1 VIRNRYGIILL
12 TLLLVFMTA
21 AVITYVMPKKF
32 ESEATI
38 QVNPPGQGMAP
49 LGNVFNEAAVLRM
62 TPQFFG
68 TEFEIIKSRNSLE
81 KVVENLELVNRW
93 TVDKET
99 ALGVLKEIVDTQNI
113 RGTDLISIRVRHVNK
128 VDARDIAEEV
138 ASAYKEYR
146 AQIESREAER
156 QLQELNKAVRDQED
170 KVEERRKVLA
180 TIVRTKGI
188 IYKGEDSFYGTTGVD
203 EDLGARN
210 ALQAFHQIEQ
220 DKMQLESQISSLL
233 KYDSDQL
240 MVYASGLD
248 LPDNIIRN
256 LYPQYLERKRELE
269 GLKINGLGDMHPTIL
284 AAAENLN
291 AMKRQLDEGVVN
303 LRATLSAQLDLASNR
318 LKKVEAM
325 KDLTREEAIKRG
337 LDAQDYVD
345 AKREFETD
353 QELLQT
359 MKLRQVAE
367 TISRKI
373 PGESV
378 VVHDQPVI
386 SESPVSPNVT
396 LNLVLGA
403 VVGLIFGVGI
413 AFFLEYLDTSVKS
426 LEDVERYLQVPVLAV
441 IPKDVG
447 VLHKQSGMS
456 PDAEAYRILRTNI
469 EFNRKNPEDN
479 AITVVSGGAGEGKS
493 TTLVNLAY
501 ICAQGGYT
509 TLMID
514 ADLRRPRL
522 HTFFDINNSV
532 GLTNYLT
539 TELMLEDVI
548 LQTPVDNLYFMP
560 SGILPADA
568 AGILNSRRM
577 SELIQDVKQ
586 RFDLVL
592 VDSPPILGVSD
603 ASVLASEVDLTMLV
617 VQHRKLPRNMLLRV
631 KQAVENVGGN
641 VIGVVLNNVDV
652 RSDSQY
658 QYYTSY
664 YTYYAPA
671 EVSGRPGSGEC
682 RVCGFEAAIG
692 RFLAGWRQRTLLNPN
707 LRSDRALTRCIRFP
721 SPGRS
726 TCLSSVRSGPPDSR
740 RSNWQQRCRLDTRPR
755 RSILIRRFRCSTPT
769 KRPSSSRRWW
779 SVVSCAVPGRFPIMA
794 T

>member
-1 VIRNRYGIILL
+1 MNPSSQQNEASLHAVDYWQVVKNRYGVILL

-21 AVITYVMPKKF
+21 SVITYVMPKKY
-32 ESEATI
+32 ESYATI
-38 QVNPPGQGMAP
+38 EVKPPERTQP
-49 LGNVFNEAAVLRM
+49 LGGITNDRGPTM

-68 TEFEIIKSRNSLE
+68 TEFEKIKSRNSLSM
-81 KVVENLELVNRW
+81 VVERLDLVNKW
-93 TVDKET
+93 GVPQEV
-99 ALGVLKEIVDTQNI
+99 ALSILKGIVNTQNI
-113 RGTDLISIRVRHVNK
+113 RGTDLISITVRHTNK
-128 VDARDIAEEV
+128 EDARDVTAEV
-138 ASAYKEYR
+138 ARAYKDYR
-146 AQIESREAER
+146 TSLEGKSLEKTIN
-156 QLQELNKAVRDQED
+156 ELKKAVREQED
-170 KVEERRKVLA
+170 KVEERRKVLT
-180 TIVRTKGI
+180 TITRTKGLAYFGDRVQGGGGI
-188 IYKGEDSFYGTTGVD
+188 TD
-203 EDLGARN
+203 EELGAQFLLN
-210 ALQAFHQIEQ
+210 QYNEQSSDKVQLQTQIE
-220 DKMQLESQISSLL
+220 SLL
-233 KYDSDQL
+233 KYDSEQL
-240 MVYASGLD
+240 LIYASGLD
-248 LPDNIIRN
+248 LPDNIIKT
-256 LYPQYLERKRELE
+256 LYPQYLELKRQID
-269 GLKINGLGDMHPTIL
+269 GLKASGLGDRHPTVL
-284 AAAENLN
+284 TNQSVCNL
-291 AMKRQLDEGVVN
+291 MKDQLDEGVVN
-303 LRATLSAQLDLASNR
+303 LRTRLQGQLETAKER
-318 LKKVEAM
+318 LDRVEAM
-325 KDLTREEAIKRG
+325 METSKVEKTERSIDI
-337 LDAQDYVD
+337 QDYVD
-345 AKREFETD
+345 AKKSFETD
-353 QELLQT
+353 QALLEQ
-359 MKLRQVAE
+359 MQLNLVSKEIEAKAV
-367 TISRKI
+367 
-373 PGESV
+373 PESI
-378 VVHDQPVI
+378 VVHDDPVI
-386 SESPVSPNVT
+386 SDSPVSPNVT
-396 LNLVLGA
+396 MNLVLGA

-447 VLHKQSGMS
+447 VLHKQNGMS

-532 GLTNYLT
+532 GLTNFLT

-603 ASVLASEVDLTMLV
+603 ASVLASEVDLTMIV

-631 KQAVENVGGN
+631 KQAVENVGGH

-671 EVSGRPGSGEC
+671 ESQ
-682 RVCGFEAAIG
+682 I
-692 RFLAGWRQRTLLNPN
+692 
-707 LRSDRALTRCIRFP
+707 
-721 SPGRS
+721 
-726 TCLSSVRSGPPDSR
+726 GPPVGS
-740 RSNWQQRCRLDTRPR
+740 SA
-755 RSILIRRFRCSTPT
+755 
-769 KRPSSSRRWW
+769 SSSKPAKEE
-779 SVVSCAVPGRFPIMA
+779 SAKDSDLY
-794 T
+794 

>member
-1 VIRNRYGIILL
+1 MNSSNNASEASLHAVDYWQVIKNRYGVILL
-12 TLLLVFMTA
+12 TFLLTFMSALVL
-21 AVITYVMPKKF
+21 TYVMPKKY
-32 ESEATI
+32 ESRAVVQVQSSEQRYRVDPTANNRSGENQTI
-38 QVNPPGQGMAP
+38 FLA
-49 LGNVFNEAAVLRM
+49 
-62 TPQFFG
+62 
-68 TEFEIIKSRNSLE
+68 TEFEVIKSQKTLDEAIVKLQLVDHWNTDLE
-81 KVVENLELVNRW
+81 SVRRRLR
-93 TVDKET
+93 
-99 ALGVLKEIVDTQNI
+99 GIVDAEGI
-113 RGTDLISIRVRHVNK
+113 RGTSLIAIRVRCN
-128 VDARDIAEEV
+128 DAKDAKAIAEQV
-138 ASAYKEYR
+138 ADSYAR
-146 AQIESREAER
+146 RR
-156 QLQELNKAVRDQED
+156 NQLVDDANSQVIDELRKAVKTQED
-170 KVEERRKVLA
+170 IVEDKRQALQ
-180 TIVRTKGI
+180 TIIRTQGI
-188 IYKGEDSFYGTTGVD
+188 IYSNS
-203 EDLGARN
+203 ARGSGQPGGFSESQT
-210 ALQAFHQIEQ
+210 AEMAAKAYVETEQ
-220 DKMQLESQISSLL
+220 SRIQLESQIETLL
-233 KYDSDQL
+233 QYDGTQL
-240 MVYASGLD
+240 IAYAAGLD
-248 LPDNIIRN
+248 LPDNLVKT
-256 LYPQYLERKRELE
+256 LYPQYLEEKRKLE
-269 GLKINGLGDMHPTIL
+269 AMMSMGGLGERHPSVIAERGVIEQMQKDL
-284 AAAENLN
+284 DAAV
-291 AMKRQLDEGVVN
+291 GN
-303 LRATLSAQLDLASNR
+303 LRGVLKAKLDLAKET
-318 LKKVEAM
+318 LKRMSVRKDTTKADAVKSGIADSSFDDANDDFRRQTEMLQKLKLQSITEGIQKTITQQPTIIHEAP
-325 KDLTREEAIKRG
+325 TES
-337 LDAQDYVD
+337 
-345 AKREFETD
+345 
-353 QELLQT
+353 
-359 MKLRQVAE
+359 
-367 TISRKI
+367 TI
-373 PGESV
+373 
-378 VVHDQPVI
+378 
-386 SESPVSPNVT
+386 PVSPNIVV
-396 LNLVLGA
+396 NLAVGGVLGL
-403 VVGLIFGVGI
+403 VFGLGV

-447 VLHKQSGMS
+447 VLYKQSGMS

-603 ASVLASEVDLTMLV
+603 ASVLASEVDLTMIV

-631 KQAVENVGGN
+631 KQAVENVGGH

-671 EVSGRPGSGEC
+671 ESQV
-682 RVCGFEAAIG
+682 
-692 RFLAGWRQRTLLNPN
+692 
-707 LRSDRALTRCIRFP
+707 
-721 SPGRS
+721 
-726 TCLSSVRSGPPDSR
+726 GPPTTSPAAGKATKPAPRGSKGDSK
-740 RSNWQQRCRLDTRPR
+740 QDLY
-755 RSILIRRFRCSTPT
+755 
-769 KRPSSSRRWW
+769 
-779 SVVSCAVPGRFPIMA
+779 
-794 T
+794 

>member
-1 VIRNRYGIILL
+1 MNNLSSNQNETALHAVDYWQVVKNRYGIILL

-21 AVITYVMPKKF
+21 AVVTYVMPKKYD
-32 ESEATI
+32 SEAKI
-38 QVNPPGQGMAP
+38 EVRSRSGGIAP
-49 LGNVFNEAAVLRM
+49 FGEQMRQASGGSRM
-62 TPQFFG
+62 SAQFFG
-68 TEFEIIKSRNSLE
+68 TEFQKITSANALT
-81 KVVENLELVNRW
+81 KVVDNLELVTRW
-93 TVDKET
+93 NMDKDT
-99 ALGVLKEIVDTQNI
+99 AIATLKGIITTQIVRNS
-113 RGTDLISIRVRHVNK
+113 DLISIRVRHQDK
-128 VDARDIAEEV
+128 QIARDIALEV
-138 ASAYKEYR
+138 VKAYEVYR
-146 AQIESREAER
+146 ADIEARDA
-156 QLQELNKAVRDQED
+156 QKALIELNKAVRNQQD
-170 KVEERRKVLA
+170 KVEERRKVLT
-180 TIVRTKGI
+180 TISRTKGI
-188 IYKGEDSFYGTTGVD
+188 IYRGEDSFYGQSGVD
-203 EDLGARN
+203 EDQGARS
-210 ALQAFHQIEQ
+210 ALQTYNQLEEDRI
-220 DKMQLESQISSLL
+220 QLESQIKTLL
-233 KYDSDQL
+233 DYDSDQL
-240 MVYASGLD
+240 MVYASGLE
-248 LPDNIIRN
+248 LPENIIKV
-256 LYPQYLERKRELE
+256 LYPQYLEAKRQLE
-269 GLKINGLGDMHPTIL
+269 TLGINGLGNRHPTVLSAVDQI
-284 AAAENLN
+284 ER
-291 AMKRQLDEGVVN
+291 MKIQLDEGVVN
-303 LRATLSAQLDLASNR
+303 LKAILQAKLDMSKERLISVGNR
-318 LKKVEAM
+318 
-325 KDLTREEAIKRG
+325 KDSTKDEAIKRG
-337 LDAQDYVD
+337 QDTQDYVD

-353 QELLQT
+353 QGLLQQ
-359 MKLRQVAE
+359 MKIKQMTE
-367 TISRKI
+367 TISEKMS
-373 PGESV
+373 EASV
-378 VVHDQPVI
+378 VVHDTPKI
-386 SESPVSPNVT
+386 SKDQSTPNIK
-396 LNLVLGA
+396 LNLLLGGI
-403 VVGLIFGVGI
+403 VGLVFGIGI

-447 VLHKQSGMS
+447 ILHKQNITS

-560 SGILPADA
+560 SGILPSDA

-603 ASVLASEVDLTMLV
+603 ASVLASEVDLTMIV
-617 VQHRKLPRNMLLRV
+617 VQHRKLPRNMLVRV

-671 EVSGRPGSGEC
+671 ESQ
-682 RVCGFEAAIG
+682 IG
-692 RFLAGWRQRTLLNPN
+692 ATTGVTSIASIKPQA
-707 LRSDRALTRCIRFP
+707 STRDGN
-721 SPGRS
+721 SE
-726 TCLSSVRSGPPDSR
+726 LY
-740 RSNWQQRCRLDTRPR
+740 
-755 RSILIRRFRCSTPT
+755 
-769 KRPSSSRRWW
+769 
-779 SVVSCAVPGRFPIMA
+779 
-794 T
+794 

>member
-1 VIRNRYGIILL
+1 MNPSSPQQSETVLHAVDYWQVIRNRYGIILL

-21 AVITYVMPKKF
+21 AVVTYVMPKKY

-38 QVNPPGQGMAP
+38 EVKPRWAGVSP
-49 LGNVFNEAAVLRM
+49 LGPQIGDSGASRM

-68 TEFEIIKSRNSLE
+68 TEFEKIKSRNSLE
-81 KVVENLELVNRW
+81 KVIENLELVSRW
-93 TVDKET
+93 NVDKET
-99 ALGVLKEIVDTQNI
+99 AFRMLKGIVNTQNI
-113 RGTDLISIRVRHVNK
+113 RGTDLISIRVRHSNK
-128 VDARDIAEEV
+128 ADAKDIALEV
-138 ASAYKEYR
+138 TRAYKSYR
-146 AQIESREAER
+146 AEIEGRDSEVM
-156 QLQELNKAVRDQED
+156 LHELNRAVRDQED
-170 KVEERRKVLA
+170 KVEERRKSLA

-188 IYKGEDSFYGTTGVD
+188 IYKGADSFYGQSGVD
-203 EDLGARN
+203 EDQGARE
-210 ALQAFHQIEQ
+210 ALQTFHKLEQ
-220 DKMQLESQISSLL
+220 DKMQLQSQIDSLL

-256 LYPQYLERKRELE
+256 LYPLYLNEKRQLE
-269 GLKINGLGDMHPTIL
+269 GLKINGLGDRHPTVL
-284 AAAENLN
+284 AAVEQINS
-291 AMKRQLDEGVVN
+291 MKRNLDEGVVN
-303 LRATLSAQLDLASNR
+303 LRATLKAQLDMASNR
-318 LKKVEAM
+318 LISVEGM
-325 KDLTREEAIKRG
+325 KDSTREDAIKRG

-345 AKREFETD
+345 AKRDFETD
-353 QELLQT
+353 QQLLQT
-359 MKLRQVAE
+359 MKIKQM
-367 TISRKI
+367 
-373 PGESV
+373 GESLIAKMPPQSV
-378 VVHDQPVI
+378 EVHDEPVVADF
-386 SESPVSPNVT
+386 PASPNVT
-396 LNLVLGA
+396 LNLTLGA
-403 VVGLIFGVGI
+403 VVGLIFGLGI
-413 AFFLEYLDTSVKS
+413 AFFLEYMDTSVKS
-426 LEDVERYLQVPVLAV
+426 IEDVERYLQVPVLAV
-441 IPKDVG
+441 IPKDIG
-447 VLHKQSGMS
+447 LLHKQSGNS

-479 AITVVSGGAGEGKS
+479 SITVVSGGAGEGKS
-493 TTLVNLAY
+493 TTLINLAY

-522 HTFFDINNSV
+522 HTFFNINNSV

-603 ASVLASEVDLTMLV
+603 ASVLASEVDLTMIV
-617 VQHRKLPRNMLLRV
+617 VQHRKLPRNMLLRT

-671 EVSGRPGSGEC
+671 EG
-682 RVCGFEAAIG
+682 
-692 RFLAGWRQRTLLNPN
+692 Q
-707 LRSDRALTRCIRFP
+707 
-721 SPGRS
+721 
-726 TCLSSVRSGPPDSR
+726 SGPAMVSATTSAAASAHPQGTASRGNDSE
-740 RSNWQQRCRLDTRPR
+740 LY
-755 RSILIRRFRCSTPT
+755 
-769 KRPSSSRRWW
+769 
-779 SVVSCAVPGRFPIMA
+779 
-794 T
+794 

>member
-1 VIRNRYGIILL
+1 MNLSSPQQNEAALHAVDYWQVIKNRYGIILL

-21 AVITYVMPKKF
+21 AVITYVMPKRY
-32 ESEATI
+32 ESEAI
-38 QVNPPGQGMAP
+38 IEVKPREVGMSP
-49 LGNVFNEAAVLRM
+49 LGMLAQGSSGSMM

-68 TEFEIIKSRNSLE
+68 TEFEKIKSRNSLA
-81 KVVENLELVNRW
+81 KVVDALELVNKW
-93 TVDKET
+93 NVDKET
-99 ALGVLKEIVDTQNI
+99 ALRILKGIVNTQNI
-113 RGTDLISIRVRHVNK
+113 RGTDLISIRVRHTNK
-128 VDARDIAEEV
+128 EDARDVTAEV
-138 ASAYKEYR
+138 ARAYKEYR
-146 AQIESREAER
+146 TEIESRYADKN
-156 QLQELNKAVRDQED
+156 LYELNKAVRDQED

-188 IYKGEDSFYGTTGVD
+188 IYKGQDSFYGSNGVN
-203 EDLGARN
+203 EDQGAQD
-210 ALQAFHQIEQ
+210 ALETYNQLEQ
-220 DKMQLESQISSLL
+220 EKMQLESQINSLL

-240 MVYASGLD
+240 IVYAAGLN
-248 LPDNIIRN
+248 LPDNVIKN
-256 LYPQYLERKRELE
+256 LYPQYLERNLQLSS
-269 GLKINGLGDMHPTIL
+269 LKTSGLGENHPTVK
-284 AAAENLN
+284 AAKEQIEG
-291 AMKRQLDEGVVN
+291 MKRQLDEGVVN
-303 LRATLSAQLDLASNR
+303 LRATLQAQLNMAIDR
-318 LKKVEAM
+318 LKSVEVRR
-325 KDLTREEAIKRG
+325 DDTREEAIKRG

-345 AKREFETD
+345 AKRDFETD
-353 QELLQT
+353 QELLQQ
-359 MKLRQVAE
+359 MKLKQVAE
-367 TISRKI
+367 TITNKLPHDSI
-373 PGESV
+373 E
-378 VVHDQPVI
+378 VHDDPQI
-386 SESPVSPNVT
+386 SDSPVSPNVT

-603 ASVLASEVDLTMLV
+603 ASVLASEVDLTMIV

-671 EVSGRPGSGEC
+671 E
-682 RVCGFEAAIG
+682 
-692 RFLAGWRQRTLLNPN
+692 
-707 LRSDRALTRCIRFP
+707 
-721 SPGRS
+721 SP
-726 TCLSSVRSGPPDSR
+726 VGPPAGASSAPAKPQAAARGNDSE
-740 RSNWQQRCRLDTRPR
+740 LY
-755 RSILIRRFRCSTPT
+755 
-769 KRPSSSRRWW
+769 
-779 SVVSCAVPGRFPIMA
+779 
-794 T
+794 

>member
-1 VIRNRYGIILL
+1 MNLSSPQQNETALHAVDYWQVIKNRYGIILL

-38 QVNPPGQGMAP
+38 QVKPRMAGMSP
-49 LGNVFNEAAVLRM
+49 LGERMNEASGARLM
-62 TPQFFG
+62 TPQFFA

-81 KVVENLELVNRW
+81 KVVDNLQLVNRW
-93 TVDKET
+93 NVDKET
-99 ALGVLKEIVDTQNI
+99 ALKILKGIVDTQNL
-113 RGTDLISIRVRHVNK
+113 RGTDLISIRVRHTNK
-128 VDARDIAEEV
+128 EDARNVAEEV
-138 ASAYKEYR
+138 ARSYKTYR
-146 AQIESREAER
+146 EEIERRDAER
-156 QLQELNKAVRDQED
+156 ALLELNKAVRDQED

-180 TIVRTKGI
+180 TIVRTKKI
-188 IYKGEDSFYGTTGVD
+188 IYKGNDSFYGSQAGVD
-203 EDLGARN
+203 EDKGARD
-210 ALQAFHQIEQ
+210 ALEMFYKLEQ
-220 DKMQLESQISSLL
+220 EKMQLESQISSLL

-240 MVYASGLD
+240 MVYAAGLD
-248 LPDNIIRN
+248 LPDNIIRS
-256 LYPQYLERKRELE
+256 LYPQYLEAKRQLE
-269 GLKINGLGDMHPTIL
+269 SLKITGLGDRHPQIL
-284 AAAENLN
+284 AAVDQIN
-291 AMKRQLDEGVVN
+291 AMKHQLDEGVVN
-303 LRATLSAQLDLASNR
+303 LRATLKAQLDLATER
-318 LKKVEAM
+318 LKSVEA
-325 KDLTREEAIKRG
+325 KKNEDIEEAIRRG

-353 QELLQT
+353 QELLQQL
-359 MKLRQVAE
+359 KLKQIGE
-367 TISRKI
+367 TISTKI
-373 PGESV
+373 PGECV
-378 VVHDQPVI
+378 EMHELPVI
-386 SESPVSPNVT
+386 ADAPVSPNVT

-413 AFFLEYLDTSVKS
+413 AFFLEYLDTSVKT

-631 KQAVENVGGN
+631 KQAVENVGGH

-671 EVSGRPGSGEC
+671 EAQPAP
-682 RVCGFEAAIG
+682 AANVQVQ
-692 RFLAGWRQRTLLNPN
+692 ASVKPQAAA
-707 LRSDRALTRCIRFP
+707 SRAN
-721 SPGRS
+721 
-726 TCLSSVRSGPPDSR
+726 DSE
-740 RSNWQQRCRLDTRPR
+740 LY
-755 RSILIRRFRCSTPT
+755 
-769 KRPSSSRRWW
+769 
-779 SVVSCAVPGRFPIMA
+779 
-794 T
+794 

>member
-1 VIRNRYGIILL
+1 MASIAGIFYAIPVGLKYPRSILMNSTSQQQNEAALHAVDYWQVIKNRYGIILL

-21 AVITYVMPKKF
+21 AVITYVMPKKY

-38 QVNPPGQGMAP
+38 EVKPKTVGMSP
-49 LGNVFNEAAVLRM
+49 LGTAMSEVSGGGQM

-68 TEFEIIKSRNSLE
+68 TEFEKIKSSNSLS
-81 KVVENLELVNRW
+81 KVVEKLQLVNRW
-93 TVDKET
+93 GVDKET
-99 ALGVLKEIVDTQNI
+99 AIRMLKGIVITQNI
-113 RGTDLISIRVRHVNK
+113 RGTDLISIRVRHTDRE
-128 VDARDIAEEV
+128 DARNVTEEV
-138 ASAYKEYR
+138 ARAYKAYR
-146 AQIESREAER
+146 SEIENRDADKA
-156 QLQELNKAVRDQED
+156 LFELNKAVRDQED

-188 IYKGEDSFYGTTGVD
+188 IYRGQDSFYASSGVD
-203 EDLGARN
+203 EDQAARS
-210 ALQAFHQIEQ
+210 ALQTFNELQQE
-220 DKMQLESQISSLL
+220 KLQLETQIHSLL
-233 KYDSDQL
+233 KYDSEQL

-248 LPDNIIRN
+248 LPENVIRN
-256 LYPQYLERKRELE
+256 LYPLYLEANRNVSN
-269 GLKINGLGDMHPTIL
+269 LKINGLGDRHPTVM
-284 AAAENLN
+284 AAVEDISAL
-291 AMKRQLDEGVVN
+291 KRQLNEGVVN
-303 LRATLSAQLDLASNR
+303 LKATLQAQLAMASDR
-318 LKKVEAM
+318 LKGVEGM
-325 KDLTREEAIKRG
+325 KDETREDAIKRG

-345 AKREFETD
+345 AKRDFETD

-359 MKLRQVAE
+359 MRLKQIGE
-367 TISRKI
+367 TITRKM
-373 PGESV
+373 PDESI
-378 VVHDQPVI
+378 VVHEEPQI
-386 SESPVSPNVT
+386 SQTPVSPNVT

-447 VLHKQSGMS
+447 ILFKQSGMS

-548 LQTPVDNLYFMP
+548 LQTPVDNLYFLP

-603 ASVLASEVDLTMLV
+603 ASVLASEVDLTIIV

-664 YTYYAPA
+664 YTYYAPT
-671 EVSGRPGSGEC
+671 ESQ
-682 RVCGFEAAIG
+682 
-692 RFLAGWRQRTLLNPN
+692 AG
-707 LRSDRALTRCIRFP
+707 A
-721 SPGRS
+721 
-726 TCLSSVRSGPPDSR
+726 SVNTAVGKAKSVAKNESNDSK
-740 RSNWQQRCRLDTRPR
+740 LY
-755 RSILIRRFRCSTPT
+755 
-769 KRPSSSRRWW
+769 
-779 SVVSCAVPGRFPIMA
+779 
-794 T
+794 

>member
-1 VIRNRYGIILL
+1 MNLSSPQQNETALHAVDYWQVIKNRYGIILL

-21 AVITYVMPKKF
+21 AVITYVMPKKY
-32 ESEATI
+32 ESYATI
-38 QVNPPGQGMAP
+38 EVKPRGAGMSP
-49 LGNVFNEAAVLRM
+49 LGATMTETSGASRA

-68 TEFEIIKSRNSLE
+68 TEFEKIKSRNSLQ
-81 KVVENLELVNRW
+81 KVVESLQLVNRW
-93 TVDKET
+93 NVDKET
-99 ALGVLKEIVDTQNI
+99 ALSILKGIVNTQNI
-113 RGTDLISIRVRHVNK
+113 RGTDLISIRVRHTSK
-128 VDARDIAEEV
+128 VDARDITEEV
-138 ASAYKEYR
+138 ANAYKAYR
-146 AQIESREAER
+146 AEIEGRDAER
-156 QLQELNKAVRDQED
+156 QLHELNKAVRDQED

-188 IYKGEDSFYGTTGVD
+188 IYKGTDSFYGSSGVD
-203 EDLGARN
+203 EDQGAKS
-210 ALQAFHQIEQ
+210 ALQTFHQLEQ
-220 DKMQLESQISSLL
+220 EKMQLESQISSLL

-240 MVYASGLD
+240 MNYAAGLD

-256 LYPQYLERKRELE
+256 LLPQYMELKRQLE
-269 GLKINGLGDMHPTIL
+269 GLKISGYGDRHPTMLTAID
-284 AAAENLN
+284 NLN
-291 AMKRQLDEGVVN
+291 SMKRQLDEGVVN

-318 LKKVEAM
+318 LKSVEMM
-325 KDLTREEAIKRG
+325 KNDTREEAIKRG

-353 QELLQT
+353 QDLLQT
-359 MKLRQVAE
+359 MKVKQMGE
-367 TISRKI
+367 TISKKI
-373 PGESV
+373 PSESV

-386 SESPVSPNVT
+386 SDSPVSPNVT

-403 VVGLIFGVGI
+403 VVGLIFGIGI

-671 EVSGRPGSGEC
+671 EAQGS
-682 RVCGFEAAIG
+682 
-692 RFLAGWRQRTLLNPN
+692 P
-707 LRSDRALTRCIRFP
+707 
-721 SPGRS
+721 
-726 TCLSSVRSGPPDSR
+726 
-740 RSNWQQRCRLDTRPR
+740 
-755 RSILIRRFRCSTPT
+755 
-769 KRPSSSRRWW
+769 
-779 SVVSCAVPGRFPIMA
+779 VPGAAPAAPAKPQAAAAVRGNDSELY
-794 T
+794 

>member
-1 VIRNRYGIILL
+1 MNLSAPQQNEAALHAVDYWQVIKNRYGIILL

-21 AVITYVMPKKF
+21 AVITYVMPKKY

-38 QVNPPGQGMAP
+38 EVKPRGTGMSP
-49 LGNVFNEAAVLRM
+49 LGNAFTDISSGRM

-68 TEFEIIKSRNSLE
+68 TEFEKIKSRNSLQ
-81 KVVENLELVNRW
+81 KVVDNLELVNRW
-93 TVDKET
+93 NVDKET
-99 ALGVLKEIVDTQNI
+99 ALRILKGIVNTQNI
-113 RGTDLISIRVRHVNK
+113 RGTDLISIRVRHTNK
-128 VDARDIAEEV
+128 VDARDITEEV
-138 ASAYKEYR
+138 ANAYKEYR
-146 AQIESREAER
+146 AEIEGRDADR
-156 QLQELNKAVRDQED
+156 QLHELNKAVRDQED
-170 KVEERRKVLA
+170 KVEERRKVLS
-180 TIVRTKGI
+180 TIARTKGI
-188 IYKGEDSFYGTTGVD
+188 IYRGDDSFFNTSGVD
-203 EDLGARN
+203 EDQGAKN
-210 ALQAFHQIEQ
+210 ALQTFHQLEQ
-220 DKMQLESQISSLL
+220 EKMQLESQISSLL

-256 LYPQYLERKRELE
+256 LYPQYLEYKRQLE
-269 GLKINGLGDMHPTIL
+269 GFTINGLGPSHPTVL
-284 AAAENLN
+284 AANDNLRS
-291 AMKRQLDEGVVN
+291 MKQQLDEGVVN
-303 LRATLSAQLDLASNR
+303 LRATLSAQLDLATNR
-318 LKKVEAM
+318 LKSVEVM
-325 KDLTREEAIKRG
+325 KDETREDAIKRG

-359 MKLRQVAE
+359 MKIKQMGE
-367 TISRKI
+367 TIAGKI
-373 PGESV
+373 PSESV
-378 VVHDQPVI
+378 EVHDIPVI
-386 SESPVSPNVT
+386 AESPVSPNVT

-447 VLHKQSGMS
+447 ILHKQSGMS

-603 ASVLASEVDLTMLV
+603 ASVLASEVDLTMIV

-671 EVSGRPGSGEC
+671 ESQAGPVGST
-682 RVCGFEAAIG
+682 AAP
-692 RFLAGWRQRTLLNPN
+692 AKPQ
-707 LRSDRALTRCIRFP
+707 AAP
-721 SPGRS
+721 SHGN
-726 TCLSSVRSGPPDSR
+726 DSE
-740 RSNWQQRCRLDTRPR
+740 LY
-755 RSILIRRFRCSTPT
+755 
-769 KRPSSSRRWW
+769 
-779 SVVSCAVPGRFPIMA
+779 
-794 T
+794 

>member
-1 VIRNRYGIILL
+1 MNPSSPQQNEAALHAVDYWQVIKNRYGIILL

-21 AVITYVMPKKF
+21 AVITYVMPKKY

-38 QVNPPGQGMAP
+38 EVKPRSTGMSP
-49 LGNVFNEAAVLRM
+49 LGGEMGVSSGASRM
-62 TPQFFG
+62 TPNFFG
-68 TEFEIIKSRNSLE
+68 TEFAKITSRNSLS
-81 KVVENLELVNRW
+81 KVVEKLDLTNKW
-93 TVDKET
+93 GVDSET
-99 ALGVLKEIVDTQNI
+99 AIRILKGIVVTQNI
-113 RGTDLISIRVRHVNK
+113 RGTDLISIRVRHTDRE
-128 VDARDIAEEV
+128 DARNVTAEV
-138 ASAYKEYR
+138 ANAYKFYR
-146 AQIESREAER
+146 TEIESREAEKG
-156 QLQELNKAVRDQED
+156 LTELKRAVRDQED
-170 KVEERRKVLA
+170 IVENSRKALS
-180 TIVRTKGI
+180 TIAKQKRI
-188 IYKGEDSFYGTTGVD
+188 IITGPESLYGSYGVD
-203 EDLGARN
+203 KDQEARSAQEN
-210 ALQAFHQIEQ
+210 FIQLQQ
-220 DKMQLESQISSLL
+220 DKMQLENQINSLL

-240 MVYASGLD
+240 MVSAPGLE
-248 LPDNIIRN
+248 LPDNIIKI
-256 LYPQYLERKRELE
+256 LYPQYLESKRNLDT
-269 GLKINGLGDMHPTIL
+269 LKIQGLGDKHPTVL
-284 AAAENLN
+284 AAMDQIKSL
-291 AMKRQLDEGVVN
+291 KQQLDEGVVT
-303 LRATLSAQLDLASNR
+303 LRATLQKQLEMANSQ
-318 LKKVEAM
+318 LKNLEVM
-325 KDLTREEAIKRG
+325 KDNTLEDAIKRG
-337 LDAQDYVD
+337 IDTQDYMD
-345 AKREFETD
+345 AKKKFETD
-353 QELLQT
+353 QALLQT
-359 MKLRQVAE
+359 MKLNE
-367 TISRKI
+367 INGTITEKMTE
-373 PGESV
+373 ESI
-378 VVHDQPVI
+378 VI
-386 SESPVSPNVT
+386 HEEAQISQNPVSPNVT

-447 VLHKQSGMS
+447 ILHKQSGMS

-603 ASVLASEVDLTMLV
+603 ASVLASEVDLTMIV

-671 EVSGRPGSGEC
+671 ESQ
-682 RVCGFEAAIG
+682 I
-692 RFLAGWRQRTLLNPN
+692 
-707 LRSDRALTRCIRFP
+707 
-721 SPGRS
+721 
-726 TCLSSVRSGPPDSR
+726 GPP
-740 RSNWQQRCRLDTRPR
+740 
-755 RSILIRRFRCSTPT
+755 IGAASTPAKPQAPT
-769 KRPSSSRRWW
+769 RGNDSELY
-779 SVVSCAVPGRFPIMA
+779 
-794 T
+794 